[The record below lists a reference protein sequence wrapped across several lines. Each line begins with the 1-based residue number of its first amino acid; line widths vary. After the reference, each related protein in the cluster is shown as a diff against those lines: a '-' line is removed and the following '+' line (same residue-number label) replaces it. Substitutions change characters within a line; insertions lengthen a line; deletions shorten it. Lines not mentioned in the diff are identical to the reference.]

1 MLGPP
6 LLSSPFLMML
16 RECLCR
22 SAGVVVELERVRC
35 LSECSDCW
43 WASVRARR
51 SELRCSARSSADGG
65 SPKMKNLMK
74 KKMIRAMENWPSR
87 KPCVKESL
95 RGVSGVRL
103 RDVSCEENL
112 R

>member
-6 LLSSPFLMML
+6 RLSSPFLMML
-16 RECLCR
+16 RECLWR
-22 SAGVVVELERVRC
+22 SAGVAVELERVRC

-74 KKMIRAMENWPSR
+74 KKMISAIENWPSR
-87 KPCVKESL
+87 KPCVNDSL
-95 RGVSGVRL
+95 QRVSGGRSAATSWHL
-103 RDVSCEENL
+103 R
-112 R
+112 